1 MIIPAH
7 VPPQVPSPRAQELGQ
22 RLALVIAEYQ
32 QNHPE
37 VSGEEIRVATQIAA
51 GHVSAPP
58 RPAVGALAAA
68 VAAVAALGGFLF
80 FERGSPAGAHLPWI
94 AIAVGVVALA
104 GVMVAL
110 RNRS

>member
-7 VPPQVPSPRAQELGQ
+7 VPSQVPSPRAQELGQ

-51 GHVSAPP
+51 GRVSAPR
-58 RPAVGALAAA
+58 RPAAGPLAAA
-68 VAAVAALGGFLF
+68 VAAVVALGGFLF
-80 FERGSPAGAHLPWI
+80 FQRGSPAGAQVPWI
-94 AIAVGVVALA
+94 GVAVGAIAVVVLLA
-104 GVMVAL
+104 VL

>member
-7 VPPQVPSPRAQELGQ
+7 VPAQTPSPRAQELGQ

-37 VSGEEIRVATQIAA
+37 VSGEEIRVATQIAT

-68 VAAVAALGGFLF
+68 VAAVVALGGFLY
-80 FERGSPAGAHLPWI
+80 FERGSSAGAHLPWI
-94 AIAVGVVALA
+94 AIGIGAIAVTGVIAV
-104 GVMVAL
+104 L
-110 RNRS
+110 RNRA